1 MNFKEI
7 LTPPKTIAV
16 IGLSDKPARPSYQ
29 VAAYL
34 QNQGFK
40 IIPVNPAVDKVLG
53 EKSYSSITAIPD
65 DIKIDIV
72 DIFRNSEAVPAI
84 IEEIISLRI
93 KPFIWMQE
101 GVISPK
107 GQSLAQQNDM
117 SVVMNFCM
125 KKVLQDYYN
134 HSDKIGPFKLP

>member
-1 MNFKEI
+1 MNIKEI

-29 VAAYL
+29 VAEYL

-40 IIPVNPAVDKVLG
+40 IIPVNPTVDKVLG
-53 EKSYSSITAIPD
+53 EKSYPSITDIPD

-72 DIFRNSEAVPAI
+72 DIFRKPEAVPEI
-84 IEEIISLRI
+84 IEEIVSLGI

-101 GVISPK
+101 GVISPE
-107 GQSLAQQNDM
+107 GQSLAQQNGM
-117 SVVMNFCM
+117 SVVMNFCI
-125 KKVLQDYYN
+125 KKE
-134 HSDKIGPFKLP
+134 HAKL